1 MTQSFSLDL
10 MRHDIAAMIH
20 LDADEIGDE
29 DNLMDL
35 GLDSMRA
42 MNLVARWHE
51 RGLPL
56 DFSEMALRPT
66 LACWWRLAARHLD
79 TGLEARS

>member
-1 MTQSFSLDL
+1 MTQSFSLDF
-10 MRHDIAAMIH
+10 MRRDIATIIH
-20 LDADEIGDE
+20 LDPDEIGDE

-42 MNLVARWHE
+42 MNLVVLWQK
-51 RGLPL
+51 RGVPL

-66 LACWWRLAARHLD
+66 LAGWWQLAARHLD
-79 TGLEARS
+79 TVLEARS